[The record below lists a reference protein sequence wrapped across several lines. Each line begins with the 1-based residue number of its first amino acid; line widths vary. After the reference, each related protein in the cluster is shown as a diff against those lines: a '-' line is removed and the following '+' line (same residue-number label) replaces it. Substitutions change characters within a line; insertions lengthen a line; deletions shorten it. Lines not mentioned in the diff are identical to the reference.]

1 MIKIFK
7 FFIYV
12 CIIVIPVVWLSNY
25 PGEVNILWKNYLI
38 ETNALGLVTLI
49 LVLFAVIILFYRIY
63 FYIKN
68 FPRQFVLK
76 KKEKNLALAQNTLS
90 KISLALSK
98 GDLKSIEKNARK
110 IKKQLN
116 EHVFSTFLIA
126 QSAIHA
132 KEYIKAEKYLNIL
145 KNNKDVEFIAYKNLA
160 YVSIKQAKDEL
171 AVKFLKKAHFLDDKD
186 FWVTEQLSLMLA
198 KLNKWSEAVK
208 VLKFINSTN
217 NPLLFEKKAYFM
229 VESGVKPT
237 QNPDLSLASIPT
249 VLKIIEFYVDNSNE
263 KKALDVISK
272 TWEKFQ
278 YLDMILIFFK
288 QESYDVRVALRRF
301 KKIYNTIKNVDTDE
315 TRLAIAFSAFEAKLW
330 GKTKNYLQLIS
341 KNNIDKRVMSLW
353 DRLSNS
359 STKIDIPNLP
369 KKVYEDPL
377 WSCSMCNYKIED
389 WVIKCERCGSIGS
402 FYWPKSKIAPSEINL
417 NKGFFLS

>member
-1 MIKIFK
+1 MIRILK

-38 ETNALGLVTLI
+38 ETNALGLVAVI
-49 LVLFAVIILFYRIY
+49 SILFAVIILSYRIY
-63 FYIKN
+63 LYIKN

-132 KEYIKAEKYLNIL
+132 KEYSKAEKYLNIL
-145 KNNKDVEFIAYKNLA
+145 KNNKDVEFLAYKNLA

-171 AVKFLKKAHFLDDKD
+171 AIKFLKKAHFLDDKD

-217 NPLLFEKKAYFM
+217 SPLLLEKKAYFM

-263 KKALDVISK
+263 KKSFRCHFKNLGKISV
-272 TWEKFQ
+272 FG
-278 YLDMILIFFK
+278 YDFNFF
-288 QESYDVRVALRRF
+288 
-301 KKIYNTIKNVDTDE
+301 
-315 TRLAIAFSAFEAKLW
+315 
-330 GKTKNYLQLIS
+330 
-341 KNNIDKRVMSLW
+341 
-353 DRLSNS
+353 
-359 STKIDIPNLP
+359 
-369 KKVYEDPL
+369 
-377 WSCSMCNYKIED
+377 
-389 WVIKCERCGSIGS
+389 
-402 FYWPKSKIAPSEINL
+402 
-417 NKGFFLS
+417 

>member
-1 MIKIFK
+1 MIKILK
-7 FFIYV
+7 FFIYI

-38 ETNALGLVTLI
+38 ETNALGLVAVI
-49 LVLFAVIILFYRIY
+49 SILFAVIILFYRIY

-132 KEYIKAEKYLNIL
+132 KEYSKAEKYLNIL
-145 KNNKDVEFIAYKNLA
+145 KNNKDVEFLAYKNLA

-186 FWVTEQLSLMLA
+186 LWVTEQLSLMLA

-217 NPLLFEKKAYFM
+217 SPLLLEKKAYFM

-369 KKVYEDPL
+369 KKVHEDPL
-377 WSCSMCNYKIED
+377 WSCSMCNNKIED
-389 WVIKCERCGSIGS
+389 WVIKCDRCGSIGS
-402 FYWPKSKIAPSEINL
+402 FYWPKSKISSSEINL